1 MKPAR
6 TLLAAMAAVGLLLS
20 GARASS
26 IAEPGPSV
34 ANVAVAVTTSLRV
47 TTLDLLVEAAD
58 AGDAEAMNSLGVLYF
73 MGTQVPRDYAT
84 ALLWLQK
91 AIDGGSSDAMSNL
104 ATMYLLGTGVPRD
117 PVNAFQ
123 WFGRCS
129 ARQCAKHV
137 HRCGNGGRGAWDAA
151 GRDTRAHPVSRSGGV
166 RIRGRDGPPERDYAA
181 SGNTQDLVEAYAW
194 AGPRRAIQLPDDRHR
209 RPGANG
215 KAGARLAPEPRD
227 QARAL
232 AVRRLADMR
241 TRAVSAQRAPA
252 ELEFGMR
259 TAPGGASTL

>member
-1 MKPAR
+1 M
-6 TLLAAMAAVGLLLS
+6 
-20 GARASS
+20 
-26 IAEPGPSV
+26 
-34 ANVAVAVTTSLRV
+34 ANVAVAVTTSLQV
-47 TTLDLLVEAAD
+47 TTLDLLVAAAD

-91 AIDGGSSDAMSNL
+91 AIDGGSSNAMSNL

-123 WFGRCS
+123 WFGRS
-129 ARQCAKHV
+129 AAR
-137 HRCGNGGRGAWDAA
+137 GNVQSMYTAAVMADEGLGTPRDAA
-151 GRDTRAHPVSRSGGV
+151 LARTLYREAAESGFAAAM
-166 RIRGRDGPPERDYAA
+166 IRLSEDYAA
-181 SGNTQDLVEAYAW
+181 SGSTQNLVEAYAW
-194 AGPRRAIQLPDDRHR
+194 LVLAAQFGLPDEIGIVVLARME
-209 RPGANG
+209 
-215 KAGARLAPEPRD
+215 KLGARLAPEHRD

-259 TAPGGASTL
+259 AAPGGASTL